1 MRLSYR
7 NRGCNMK
14 GPKPPAVNL
23 SNAERRGLEKLIMA
37 HSTEQQLVPRAR
49 SVLAAGEGLNN
60 AQIAAKWHI
69 TVDTARLWRD
79 RWLELQP
86 IPLTEPKIEERLQD
100 LPRPGKP
107 SAITA
112 GQRCQIGALAC
123 EKPEQSERPISHWPG
138 REIADEIMKRGIVA
152 HISPRHAARLL
163 KRSRSQ
169 ATPDSLLVDTR
180 A

>member
-1 MRLSYR
+1 
-7 NRGCNMK
+7 MK
-14 GPKPPAVNL
+14 GPKPPAINL
-23 SNAERRGLEKLIMA
+23 SDAERQGLEKLIKA

-49 SVLAAGEGLNN
+49 IVLAASRGLNN
-60 AQIAAKWHI
+60 AQIARELAI

-86 IPLTEPKIEERLQD
+86 LPLTELKIEERLQD
-100 LPRPGKP
+100 LPRSGKP

-112 GQRCQIGALAC
+112 DQRCQIEALAC
-123 EKPEQSERPISHWPG
+123 EKPEQSERPISQWSG

-163 KRSRSQ
+163 KRGTLSR
-169 ATPDSLLVDTR
+169 T
-180 A
+180 